1 MRRRGA
7 ALPASARRGAG
18 AARGTTRGAAAAV
31 WALAGLVAG
40 CGGYDPPV
48 VADHDSPAYQ
58 KDLAACQKSGG
69 AAADRIAKATFPM
82 FVSYP
87 VSWPIEQR
95 IQISRCMTAKGY
107 KDRG

>member
-1 MRRRGA
+1 MTRRRGA
-7 ALPASARRGAG
+7 ALPARPRRP
-18 AARGTTRGAAAAV
+18 GAAAA
-31 WALAGLVAG
+31 AALVAAGVLIGLTGG
-40 CGGYDPPV
+40 CGNYDPPV
-48 VADHDSPAYQ
+48 VADHDSAAYQ
-58 KDLAACQKSGG
+58 KDLTACQTSGG

-87 VSWPIEQR
+87 ISWPIEQR

>member
-1 MRRRGA
+1 MMRRRGA
-7 ALPASARRGAG
+7 VLPAPARRGGG
-18 AARGTTRGAAAAV
+18 ATTAAAAA

-48 VADHDSPAYQ
+48 VADHDSAAYR
-58 KDLAACQKSGG
+58 KDLTACQTSGG

-82 FVSYP
+82 FMTYP
-87 VSWPIEQR
+87 ISWPIEQR
-95 IQISRCMTAKGY
+95 IQISRCMMAKGY